1 MVWTPPRDADSI
13 QHHGPEGHH
22 LEEEPMS
29 SVQIGVDLA
38 KSVFEVAVSDAPGM
52 VVSRRRLSRTT
63 FPRFLAG
70 HPPAEVLFEAC
81 GSAHQ
86 WGREALRCG
95 HQVKLLHP
103 ADVAR
108 YRDGNKTDRADA
120 KALLEAVRNRDLTP
134 VPVKSIEQQAVVAL
148 HRIRQGYLRTRTARI
163 NALRGHLRE
172 LGHTIPMGARRVA
185 VDARAALTDD
195 AIPVF
200 LRDALV
206 QLLAEIRSLE
216 EQADAVRTSLTS
228 LVHHMPD
235 AKRLMT
241 VPGIG
246 VLTATAMVACVGDI
260 RRFRSGRHFASWL
273 GLTPREHSSGPS
285 RKLGSIT
292 RKGNSYLRMLL
303 IHGAR
308 SALRA
313 GAVTDHPDDLR
324 TWAKEVSIRH
334 GHNVAAVALA
344 NKLARICWRTWRDG
358 RDFERRAP
366 RGEVPVTNC

>member
-1 MVWTPPRDADSI
+1 
-13 QHHGPEGHH
+13 
-22 LEEEPMS
+22 MS
-29 SVQIGVDLA
+29 TIQIGVDLA
-38 KSVFEVAVSDAPGM
+38 KTVFEVALSEAPG
-52 VVSRRRLSRTT
+52 VVTTRRRLSRAA
-63 FPRFLAG
+63 FPRFLAAQA
-70 HPPAEVLFEAC
+70 PAEVLLEAC
-81 GSAHQ
+81 GSAHH
-86 WGREALRCG
+86 WGREAQRYG
-95 HQVKLLHP
+95 HRVTLLHP

-120 KALLEAVRNRDLTP
+120 KALLEASRNHDLTP

-148 HRIRQGYLRTRTARI
+148 HRIRQSYLRTRTARI

-172 LGHTIPMGARRVA
+172 LGHTMPVGASRVT
-185 VDARAALTDD
+185 VDARSALADE
-195 AIPVF
+195 AVPEF
-200 LRDALV
+200 LRQALFEV
-206 QLLAEIRSLE
+206 IAEIRSLE
-216 EQADAVRTSLTS
+216 EKANAVRASLMS
-228 LVHHMPD
+228 LLHEIPD

-273 GLTPREHSSGPS
+273 GLTPREHSSGSS

-313 GAVTDHPDDLR
+313 GAVTDTPDDLR
-324 TWAKEVSIRH
+324 VWAKEVALRH
-334 GHNVAAVALA
+334 CHNVAAVALA
-344 NKLARICWRTWRDG
+344 NKLARISWKVWRDG
-358 RDFERRAP
+358 RDFERRMP
-366 RGEVPVTNC
+366 QGEGHTTNC